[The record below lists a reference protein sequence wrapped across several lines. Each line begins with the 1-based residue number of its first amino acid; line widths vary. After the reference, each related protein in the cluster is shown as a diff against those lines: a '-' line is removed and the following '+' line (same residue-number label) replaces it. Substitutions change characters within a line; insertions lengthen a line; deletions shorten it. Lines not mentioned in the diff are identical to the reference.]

1 MKVKKIVFSPTGGTE
16 EVASIIA
23 KNLSDDI
30 TKIDLCNPKLNF
42 KNQTIIQDD
51 LTIIAMPSYGGR
63 APQVAIERLKQ
74 INGNNAKAIIVCVY
88 GNRAYEDTLAEMED
102 ATKDAGFKIIAGI
115 SAVARHSIIPK
126 YASGRPDAKDE
137 KILAEFAKDILTK
150 NQDKIAKIP
159 GNRPYKKTS
168 KIPLVPKPNE
178 KCIKCSICA
187 KICPVEAIDPVN
199 FKADPKKCISCMRCI
214 DKCPEN
220 AREVNKILVKAAA
233 LAIKKACSIRKE
245 AELFLQE

>member
-1 MKVKKIVFSPTGGTE
+1 MKTYEICFSPTGGTKKTADILVKELGE
-16 EVASIIA
+16 EVQ
-23 KNLSDDI
+23 
-30 TKIDLCNPKLNF
+30 F
-42 KNQTIIQDD
+42 VD
-51 LTIIAMPSYGGR
+51 LTDSKENFSEIVLDKDDVAVIAVPSFGGR
-63 APQVAIERLKQ
+63 VPGTAAERLGQ
-74 INGNNAKAIIVCVY
+74 IRGNGAKAVLVCVY

-102 ATKDAGFKIIAGI
+102 AAKDAGFKIIAGI

-187 KICPVEAIDPVN
+187 KVCPVEAIDPVN

-233 LAIKKACSIRKE
+233 LAIKKPA
-245 AELFLQE
+245 Q